1 MEQLNKYRNVILLG
15 IILLFVILLAF
26 YMWVLYPLSQKSEQY
41 DVQLNQMQQEYN
53 LIQTKIAQLKG
64 SQPTDAQQAI
74 QAAIPATV
82 ASEKL
87 LIQLQQVD
95 QTSYARIT
103 DIEFVNVDNNN
114 SGDITAENL
123 GVNVGQIRMNAE
135 LEGGYTEIREWMN
148 QLQKLPR
155 LITVDSFSFQQ
166 PYTPGKSGPIL
177 TANVSFTAYYNSP

>member
-1 MEQLNKYRNVILLG
+1 MEQLSKHRNVVLLG
-15 IILLFVILLAF
+15 IVLLFVILLAF
-26 YMWVLYPLSQKSEQY
+26 YAWVLHPLTKQSDQYDAQLSQI
-41 DVQLNQMQQEYN
+41 QQEYN

-64 SQPTDAQQAI
+64 SQPNEQQQAV

-87 LIQLQQVD
+87 LLQLQQVD
-95 QTSYARIT
+95 QSSYARIT
-103 DIEFVNVDNNN
+103 DVEFVNIDPNN
-114 SGDITAENL
+114 SGDIAAEDL

-135 LEGGYTEIREWMN
+135 IEGGYAEIREWMN

-166 PYTPGKSGPIL
+166 PYTPGKSGTIL
-177 TANVSFTAYYNSP
+177 TANVSFTAYYTSP